1 MKKVYVLST
10 VAILF
15 GSLASSADGTLG
27 TESDDSFQVSVDL
40 SAPEEAKI
48 QIKDLRDVSFSKT
61 AGDDALPEEIIN
73 ACVYM
78 DKSGSYGIDI
88 EANPLVDDVN
98 HYPYNIEV
106 YQEIDSPNRIV
117 LNVEDSMDEASGTGF
132 SPSANESC
140 FGQPK
145 LYVKVEDAATDGI
158 TSAFSATAEVRITV
172 KPE

>member
-1 MKKVYVLST
+1 MAIQKRENDLVLGTFGRGFYVLDDYSPLRNLT
-10 VAILF
+10 KEALEQDGKIF
-15 GSLASSADGTLG
+15 PIKKSLA
-27 TESDDSFQVSVDL
+27 
-40 SAPEEAKI
+40 
-48 QIKDLRDVSFSKT
+48 
-61 AGDDALPEEIIN
+61 
-73 ACVYM
+73 Y
-78 DKSGSYGIDI
+78 I